1 MKKKKAIRI
10 LLVGG
15 IFYFSFM
22 VLDRALSVI
31 YGFNFQ
37 PYGPYAPP
45 GFPIWGHIG
54 NGSIAAFCLYIV
66 FRLYDYGTK
75 KGILFLRILPFIIF
89 AVIGALIPYFA
100 DSQHLAKHDMGH
112 TLPLYLIAND
122 IYVFLAGFLTYKVA
136 KPIYAKLAL
145 LLIMAT
151 AFLCLHFLSYA
162 PMFPD
167 FYWL

>member
-1 MKKKKAIRI
+1 MKKEKAIRI

-54 NGSIAAFCLYIV
+54 NGSIAAFCLYVV
-66 FRLYDYGTK
+66 FKLYDYGTK

-89 AVIGALIPYFA
+89 AIIGALIPYFN
-100 DSQHLAKHDMGH
+100 DSQHLAKHDMSH
-112 TLPLYLIAND
+112 TLPLYLIVND
-122 IYVFLAGFLTYKVA
+122 LYVFLTGFLTYKVA
-136 KPIYAKLAL
+136 KPIRAKLIF
-145 LLIMAT
+145 LLIMAI
-151 AFLCLHFLSYA
+151 AFLCLHFLAYA